1 MKRFP
6 LSFTIPAALGA
17 ASLLVGGVAMAGS
30 LEEVH
35 PLLNFDGG
43 LALIVSGIALVLT
56 GAFPLAIRM
65 LTAKG

>member
-1 MKRFP
+1 MKRLP
-6 LSFTIPAALGA
+6 LSFTVPAALGIGT
-17 ASLLVGGVAMAGS
+17 LLAGGLAMAGE
-30 LEEVH
+30 LEQVH

-56 GAFPLAIRM
+56 GAFPLAIRL